1 MSRCIEIVD
10 VTVGTMKNGVVDGA
24 MRERWLLIVI
34 VGGGEV
40 ADD

>member
-1 MSRCIEIVD
+1 MLRCIEIVD
-10 VTVGTMKNGVVDGA
+10 VIVGTMKNRVVDGA
-24 MRERWLLIVI
+24 MRELWLLIMI